1 MPLINHFDIL
11 APFYDRVFGSPE
23 PQKLIQ
29 LAELPVEGRL
39 LDAGGGTG
47 RVSEALKDRVSE
59 AVVVDL
65 SSGMLRQATAKND
78 LATIRS
84 QTELLPFL
92 DQSFDRVIMVD
103 ALHHVYHQGHTIKE
117 LWRVLKPGGRIVI
130 EEPDVDL
137 MVVKIVALMEKI
149 ALMRSHFLS
158 PCQIEALF
166 SFGHALTHIEREGIT
181 AWIVAEKP
189 PNA

>member
-11 APFYDRVFGSPE
+11 APFYDRVFRPPE
-23 PQKLIQ
+23 PKKLIE
-29 LAELPVEGRL
+29 LANLPVEGRL

-47 RVSEALKDRVSE
+47 RVSQALKDRVSE

-65 SSGMLRQATAKND
+65 SSGMLRQAVYKND
-78 LATIRS
+78 LSTIRS

-103 ALHHVYHQGHTIKE
+103 ALHHVYDQRQSIRE

-130 EEPDVDL
+130 EEPDVGL
-137 MVVKIVALMEKI
+137 MLVKIVALMEKV

-158 PCQIEALF
+158 PARIEALF
-166 SFGHALTHIEREGIT
+166 SFGNARTHTEREGTT
-181 AWIVAEKP
+181 AWIVAEKLS
-189 PNA
+189 NA